1 MASLASPL
9 FTETFVH
16 YRHCSIIARDLSR
29 VVAIVLNRNRYDLVV
44 ECLLKLREQSHPP
57 SDVVLVDDAS
67 TDGSIQ
73 SARKLWPGIH
83 IIALP
88 EPSGVIAARNAGLD
102 FVLNRLSFDYVC
114 FLDNDAFL
122 EPTALAEMVAAAERD
137 PSVGMVTPKAYQ
149 SLHGNRLACAGGMTA
164 NFYLGLFCDV
174 GHDEI
179 DDGQYDQPAD
189 VPACPGF
196 AFLVRKEAIERVGL
210 FDVELRRYG
219 WEDVDYSLRVAA
231 AGYRLRYAPK
241 ARVEHRG
248 GYAGRG
254 VVASYEFWKFRNLF
268 VLMLRYANPLQWL
281 CFLITLPPR
290 CVYVMVRLLWARA
303 GRRMVSSQRKRIA
316 APHEAP

>member
-1 MASLASPL
+1 LEIS
-9 FTETFVH
+9 TVQG
-16 YRHCSIIARDLSR
+16 HCSIISRDLSR
-29 VVAIVLNRNRYDLVV
+29 VAAIILNRNRYDLVV

-73 SARKLWPGIH
+73 SARKLWPSIH

-88 EPSGVIAARNAGLD
+88 ESSGVIAARNAGLD
-102 FVLNRLSFDYVC
+102 FVMNRLSFDYIC

-122 EPTALAEMVAAAERD
+122 EPTALAEMAASADRD
-137 PSVGMVTPKAYQ
+137 STVGMVTPKTYQ
-149 SLHGNRLACAGGMTA
+149 SLHGNRLACAGGMSA
-164 NFYLGLFCDV
+164 NFYLGLFRDQ
-174 GHDEI
+174 GRGEI
-179 DDGQYDQPAD
+179 DSGQYDQSAD
-189 VPACPGF
+189 VQACPGF
-196 AFLVRKEAIERVGL
+196 AFLVRREVVERVGA
-210 FDVELRRYG
+210 FDSRLKRYG

-268 VLMLRYANPLQWL
+268 VLMLRHASPLQWL

-290 CVYVMVRLLWARA
+290 CVYVMVRLLWART
-303 GRRMVSSQRKRIA
+303 GRRMVNSQRKRLG
-316 APHEAP
+316 APREAP